1 MPLYEF
7 HCASCEKD
15 FELLVR
21 SSRWEGTSCPHCG
34 SKKLTKKLS
43 VFAASVAS
51 STSAAPSCAMNP
63 QGGGCPDT
71 LCRGCRPH
79 HHH

>member
-15 FELLVR
+15 CELLVR
-21 SSRWEGTSCPHCG
+21 SSQWEGTPCPHCG
-34 SKKLTKKLS
+34 SKKLAKKLS
-43 VFAASVAS
+43 VFSSSVAS
-51 STSAAPSCAMNP
+51 STSAAPACGMNP
-63 QGGGCPDT
+63 KSGGC
-71 LCRGCRPH
+71 GCCGPH